1 MSDATYVQKVA
12 EKTTDQDARLVQE
25 TLDRATAAAESG
37 KTFQD
42 TTIPIEVDLIDRGAD
57 TPTTRLCLVAV
68 HSCFEGWDSTIEF
81 FLDRE
86 YDSVQE
92 GQEALVDWVLQGNW
106 L

>member
-68 HSCFEGWDSTIEF
+68 HSYFEGWESTIHF
-81 FLDRE
+81 FIHRE
-86 YDSVQE
+86 DYRVQ
-92 GQEALVDWVLQGNW
+92 
-106 L
+106 

>member
-1 MSDATYVQKVA
+1 MCNSNYIRCVA
-12 EKTTDQDARLVQE
+12 EKTTDRDARLVQE
-25 TLDRATAAAESG
+25 TLDRAATAMESG

-42 TTIPIEVDLIDRGAD
+42 TTIPIEMDLLERGVEKS
-57 TPTTRLCLVAV
+57 TIRLCLIAV
-68 HSCFEGWDSTIEF
+68 HSCFEGWDSTVEF

-92 GQEALVDWVLQGNW
+92 GQDALIDWVMQGNW

>member
-1 MSDATYVQKVA
+1 M
-12 EKTTDQDARLVQE
+12 ARLV
-25 TLDRATAAAESG
+25 ESG
-37 KTFQD
+37 AFYRD
-42 TTIPIEVDLIDRGAD
+42 TTIPIEVDLIDRGVE
-57 TPTTRLCLVAV
+57 TSTIRLCLVAV
-68 HSCFEGWDSTIEF
+68 HSCFEGWDSTVEF

>member
-1 MSDATYVQKVA
+1 MSNATYVQKVA
-12 EKTTDQDARLVQE
+12 EKTTDHDAQLVQE
-25 TLDRATAAAESG
+25 TLDRAAADVESG
-37 KTFQD
+37 KTYRD
-42 TTIPIEVDLIDRGAD
+42 TAIPIEIDLIDRGAD

>member
-12 EKTTDQDARLVQE
+12 EKTTDHDARLVQE
-25 TLDRATAAAESG
+25 TLDRATAAVESG

-42 TTIPIEVDLIDRGAD
+42 TTIPIEIDLIDRGAD
-57 TPTTRLCLVAV
+57 TPTIRLCLVAV
-68 HSCFEGWDSTIEF
+68 HSCFEGWESTVEF

-92 GQEALVDWVLQGNW
+92 GQVALIDWVLEGNW